1 MLWMY
6 RGTGFKKKKSTR
18 GKSKQG
24 DGMNLSEDGDPLT
37 FGCLR
42 CDFPLTL
49 LLSPQTMSDLR
60 SDTCL
65 NFPKPGLFTLEQ
77 WWQQHTAHE
86 LGTIY
91 RIYSSEQLRFDGT

>member
-1 MLWMY
+1 MDVLRY
-6 RGTGFKKKKSTR
+6 RIKKQNKKS
-18 GKSKQG
+18 KLG
-24 DGMNLSEDGDPLT
+24 DEMNLSEDGDPLT

-42 CDFPLTL
+42 CGFPLTL

-77 WWQQHTAHE
+77 QWQQHTAHE
-86 LGTIY
+86 LGTVY
-91 RIYSSEQLRFDGT
+91 RLLLLLLQ